1 MKIAVLGTGAIGAYY
16 GGQLALAGQE
26 VTCFARGATLA
37 QLQGPGLEI
46 RTPEGVFRPSVRAT
60 DRLEDL
66 GRVDFALLAV
76 KSYSLEGVAPAVR
89 HVAQLGA
96 VIVPFLN
103 GVETTDR
110 LVGFGVPR
118 AALLGGLTIISA
130 ARVAP
135 GIVERRSPFQ
145 TVVVGELD
153 GATSERAE
161 RVAAAFREAGA
172 DARASDHIVVELWQ
186 KFVFI
191 AAMAAGCGL
200 TRSPVGPVRA
210 DPLGRR
216 LLERAVAEVVAL
228 ARARGVALRDTE
240 QARVMGMI
248 DGLPPAVKPSFLVD
262 FESGGPT
269 ELDILS
275 GAVSRYG
282 REAGVE
288 TPVHDTA
295 AVALALSLGKGLR

>member
-1 MKIAVLGTGAIGAYY
+1 MKIAVLGAGAIGAYY
-16 GGQLALAGQE
+16 GGQLARAGHE
-26 VTCFARGATLA
+26 VVFLARGATLA
-37 QLQGPGLEI
+37 QLRGPGLEL

-60 DRLEDL
+60 DDIADL
-66 GRVDFALLAV
+66 GPVDFALLAV

-89 HVAQLGA
+89 HVAESGA

-110 LVGFGVPR
+110 LVALGVPR
-118 AALLGGLTIISA
+118 AGLLGGLTLISA

-153 GATSERAE
+153 GATSERAQ

-191 AAMAAGCGL
+191 AAVAAACGL

-216 LLERAVAEVVAL
+216 LLERAVAEVVAV
-228 ARARGVALRDTE
+228 ARARGVALPDTE
-240 QARVMGMI
+240 QARVMGVI

-275 GAVSRYG
+275 GAVARFAA
-282 REAGVE
+282 EARVA

-295 AVALALSLGKGLR
+295 AVALALSLGRVRA